1 MSAFID
7 YNTKKFC
14 DVWSDYDAFSAD
26 YAFWVPKMAGASYA
40 PLTAERQSQLYY
52 LLYARYGNSPIAYM
66 DENQFK
72 AGLFSIVFQYGGAW
86 EKRLDIQT
94 KLQGLSLEQ
103 GEGAELFEGTI
114 AIYNHALNP
123 ASEPDTNTLDE
134 LQYIDNQN
142 TQRFKYSKMDAYR
155 RLWDILRSD
164 VSDEFLRRFGKL
176 FSKFGGNR
184 RPWIYITEEDEQ

>member
-1 MSAFID
+1 MSQFID
-7 YNTKKFC
+7 YNTKKFA
-14 DVWSDYDAFSAD
+14 DVWSDKDAFEAD
-26 YAFWVPKMAGASYA
+26 YAIWVPLLAGSGYS
-40 PLTAERQSQLYY
+40 PLTAGRESQLYY

-72 AGLFSIVFQYGGAW
+72 AELFSIVFQYGGAW
-86 EKRLDIQT
+86 EKRLDIQI

-103 GEGAELFEGTI
+103 GEGAELFDGTI

-134 LQYIDNQN
+134 LNYIDSQN

-164 VSDEFLRRFGKL
+164 VSDEFLRKFAKL

-184 RPWIYITEEDEQ
+184 RPIIYITEEEE